1 MKRLLMMG
9 VLAIV
14 FCGAGGF
21 LSAPLALAAGEFVPL
36 APVSGLNEGV
46 SATHTGISAFLDNLY
61 TFCIGIAV
69 VLAIIMIIW
78 GGFEYALSEAISSKS
93 AGKQKITGA
102 VFGLVLVLSP
112 YVVFSII
119 NPSILSLDV
128 NMPAL
133 KTTWGNW
140 APTTG
145 GEKTPLGGLGGGYMT
160 TYTCGNDN
168 CSSAIS
174 NCRDSAH
181 TLLYLLYQKKCYC
194 VDSGGTEYAPS
205 TNVCK
210 SGEAFRWY
218 SDT

>member
-1 MKRLLMMG
+1 MRKWCLITVG
-9 VLAIV
+9 V
-14 FCGAGGF
+14 FF

-36 APVSGLNEGV
+36 APISGLNEGV

-93 AGKQKITGA
+93 AGKQKMVGA

-140 APTTG
+140 APGPTPDPRRPTTDIEAG
-145 GEKTPLGGLGGGYMT
+145 K
-160 TYTCGNDN
+160 D
-168 CSSAIS
+168 
-174 NCRDSAH
+174 
-181 TLLYLLYQKKCYC
+181 KCY
-194 VDSGGTEYAPS
+194 
-205 TNVCK
+205 K
-210 SGEAFRWY
+210 SPDGVFSCYTTLAECRSKRIEALPGFGDRAAQVGICQQQY
-218 SDT
+218 